1 MNTKKLFE
9 GKSYGRLLLTL
20 AILLI
25 AWIIFAAGIFVGY
38 HKATFSRD
46 WDDMHQ
52 NGMLDGNSAL
62 APFMHNSDDVNP
74 HGAMGEIVSSH
85 FPVIM
90 IKGPQNAE
98 QVVVISSTTMI
109 RLLHGMAST
118 SAIQT
123 GQFAIV
129 VGEPDSKGEIQAS
142 FIRIVPPPP
151 GVIGTTT
158 LIVST
163 STLQK

>member
-1 MNTKKLFE
+1 MNTINNIITNTKRLFE
-9 GKSYGRLLLTL
+9 GKSYARLLIGLG
-20 AILLI
+20 ILLV
-25 AWIIFAAGIFVGY
+25 AWVIFAAGIFVGY

-52 NGMLDGNSAL
+52 NGILDDNSVL
-62 APFMHNSDDVNP
+62 APFMHNPDDVNP
-74 HGAMGEIVSSH
+74 HGAMGEIISSH

-98 QVVVISSTTMI
+98 QIIVISSTTMI
-109 RLLHGMAST
+109 RLFHGMAST

-129 VGEPDSKGEIQAS
+129 VGEPDTKGEIQAS

-151 GVIGTTT
+151 FPATTT
-158 LIVST
+158 N
-163 STLQK
+163 Q